1 MVVAGLVDVL
11 ESHVMEPLRIP
22 AQLAVVTGVVTG
34 ESVEVEQDP
43 DDGGDQQ
50 RPPPLGEQRQ
60 GDVLDSAGLVQV
72 AQVLEVVA
80 EVLEEHR
87 DQDLGL
93 AIVTGNRN
101 LEKNVTSKSNIYLT
115 NINGL
120 NPQINTLHK
129 SIVNQRVIIC
139 QS

>member
-11 ESHVMEPLRIP
+11 ERHVTEPLRIP
-22 AQLAVVTGVVTG
+22 AQLAVVTGVVSG
-34 ESVEVEQDP
+34 KCIEVEQDP
-43 DDGGDQQ
+43 DGGGDQQ

-60 GDVLDSAGLVQV
+60 GDVLNGAGLVQV

-80 EVLEEHR
+80 KFLEEHR

-101 LEKNVTSKSNIYLT
+101 L
-115 NINGL
+115 G
-120 NPQINTLHK
+120 
-129 SIVNQRVIIC
+129 SI
-139 QS
+139 

>member
-11 ESHVMEPLRIP
+11 ERHVLETLRIP
-22 AQLAVVTGVVTG
+22 AQLAVVTGVIPG
-34 ESVEVEQDP
+34 ECVEVEQDP

-50 RPPPLGEQRQ
+50 GPPPLVEQGQ
-60 GDVLDSAGLVQV
+60 GNVLDGAGLLQA
-72 AQVLEVVA
+72 AQVLEMVA
-80 EVLEEHR
+80 EPLEEHG
-87 DQDLGL
+87 DQGLGL
-93 AIVTGNRN
+93 DIVTGNRN
-101 LEKNVTSKSNIYLT
+101 LEKNVTLKSNIYLT